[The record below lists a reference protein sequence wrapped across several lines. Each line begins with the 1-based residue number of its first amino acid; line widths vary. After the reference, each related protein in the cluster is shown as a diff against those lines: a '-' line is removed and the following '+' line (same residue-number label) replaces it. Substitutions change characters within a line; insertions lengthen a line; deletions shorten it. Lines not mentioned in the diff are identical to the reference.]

1 MLNNVL
7 IEVCCGTLQD
17 VQTAIRQPIDRI
29 ELNTALELGGL
40 TVNPALLQAVKK
52 ITKLPVCCMVRP
64 RTGGFYYTQ
73 EEFELMLRQAEDLL
87 KAGADGIVFGFLNE
101 DCTVNREYTAKMVRL
116 IKNYNREAVFHKAFD
131 LTDMSEAI
139 GVLVDLGI
147 DRVLT
152 SGGNNYPYILNGA
165 PLLRRLTIRY
175 DGLIQILPGG
185 GVRAENVAELLQTT
199 GLSQVHCSASKRI
212 YDPTDPA
219 VSYQAVDEDILIGI
233 LTAISHI
240 RNR

>member
-7 IEVCCGTLQD
+7 IEVCCGSLTD

-40 TVNPALLQAVKK
+40 TVNTALLKAVKK
-52 ITKLPVCCMVRP
+52 ITALPVCCMVRP
-64 RTGGFYYTQ
+64 RTGGFCYSR
-73 EEFELMLRQAEDLL
+73 EEFELMLAQAEDLL
-87 KAGADGIVFGFLNE
+87 KAGADGIVFGFLND
-101 DCTVNREYTAKMVRL
+101 DCTVNREYCEKMIRL
-116 IKNYNREAVFHKAFD
+116 IRNYNRQAVFHKAFD
-131 LTDMSEAI
+131 LTDMSETI
-139 GVLVDLGI
+139 GVLAEMGV

-165 PLLRRLTIRY
+165 PLLRRLAIRY
-175 DGLIQILPGG
+175 DGIIEILPGG

-199 GLSQVHCSASKRI
+199 GLRQVHCSASKRI
-212 YDPTDPA
+212 CDLSDPE
-219 VSYQAVDEDILIGI
+219 VSYQAVDEDTLIGI
-233 LTAISHI
+233 LTAISHA